1 MQKNRGEKG
10 SQVEQNLCECHG
22 HLLMDGTEY
31 TAARA
36 RHENG
41 PVRAI
46 LESELAA
53 LQKAGVTY
61 FRDGGDPLGVSLMG
75 RDLAPD
81 YGIEYVSPA
90 FAIHKQGRYGGIVG
104 RAFTDMDDYRQ
115 RLREVR
121 ECGGDFV
128 KFMAS
133 GIITFRNYG
142 EVSCPPLEAEEIRQ
156 IITMAHEAG
165 YSVMVHINGAD
176 TIRAAAEAGVD
187 SVEHG
192 YFSDDAALEAMAA
205 HDVLWVPTL
214 AAVAAF
220 IGRTGI
226 DRNGTA
232 AETVRRQMRQLKR
245 ASQMGIHIASGSDSG
260 AVGVPHGPGTIR
272 EYELLAEAGIS
283 RDRIEES
290 NAMLKSRFAPK
301 CNR

>member
-1 MQKNRGEKG
+1 MLKIQTIQKLSMKE
-10 SQVEQNLCECHG
+10 NLYECHG

-31 TAARA
+31 SAARA

-46 LESELAA
+46 LESELAD

-61 FRDGGDPLGVSLMG
+61 FRDGGDPLGVSLLG
-75 RDLAPD
+75 RDLAPEF
-81 YGIEYVSPA
+81 GIEYVSPA
-90 FAIHKQGRYGGIVG
+90 FAIHKKGRYGSIVG
-104 RAFTDMDDYRQ
+104 RAFADMDDYRQ
-115 RLREVR
+115 RLREVG
-121 ECGGDFV
+121 ECRGNFV

-133 GIITFRNYG
+133 GIITFRKYG
-142 EVSCPPLEAEEIRQ
+142 ELSCPPLEAEEIRQ
-156 IITMAHEAG
+156 IITLAHEAG

-192 YFSDDAALEAMAA
+192 YFADDAALEAMAA
-205 HDVLWVPTL
+205 NNVLWVPTL

-220 IGRTGI
+220 IDRPGI
-226 DRNGTA
+226 DHNGTA

-245 ASQMGIHIASGSDSG
+245 ASEMGIYVASGSDSG

-283 RDRIEES
+283 RDWIEES
-290 NAMLKSRFAPK
+290 NHQLSSRFSPK
-301 CNR
+301 KR

>member
-1 MQKNRGEKG
+1 MEQK
-10 SQVEQNLCECHG
+10 LFECHG

-36 RHENG
+36 RHEHG
-41 PVRAI
+41 PDEGIVRA
-46 LESELAA
+46 ELAD

-61 FRDGGDPLGVSLMG
+61 FRDGGDALGVSLLG
-75 RDLAPD
+75 RELAPD

-90 FAIHKQGRYGGIVG
+90 FAIHKEGRYGGIVG
-104 RAFTDMDDYRQ
+104 RGFADMDDYRR
-115 RLREVR
+115 RLREVG
-121 ECGGDFV
+121 ECRGDFV

-133 GIITFRNYG
+133 GIITFKSYG
-142 EVSCPPLEAEEIRQ
+142 ELSCPPLEAEEIRQ
-156 IITMAHEAG
+156 IIALAHEAG

-205 HDVLWVPTL
+205 NGVLWVPTL

-220 IGRTGI
+220 VGRAGI

-232 AETVRRQMRQLKR
+232 AETVRRQMLQLKR
-245 ASQMGIHIASGSDSG
+245 GSEMGIHIASGSDSG
-260 AVGVPHGPGTIR
+260 AVGVPHGPGTVR
-272 EYELLAEAGIS
+272 EYELLAEAGIP

-290 NAMLKSRFAPK
+290 NELLKSRFSHTQQ
-301 CNR
+301 